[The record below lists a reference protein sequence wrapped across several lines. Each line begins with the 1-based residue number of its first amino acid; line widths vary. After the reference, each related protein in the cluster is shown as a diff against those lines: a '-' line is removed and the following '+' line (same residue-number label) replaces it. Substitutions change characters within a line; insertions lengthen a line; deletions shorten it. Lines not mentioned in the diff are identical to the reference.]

1 MGAERQDATD
11 EYGMPIIPAPG
22 DAAARK
28 RQAIIDAALAEFLA
42 EGYSAASMDVITN
55 RSGVSKATIY
65 KHFGSKERLF
75 LAVVS
80 GVLPKTYADLTPPAR
95 ALADAPDVRTA
106 LVRHTTELARIL
118 LRPEIMLLRRLVIG
132 EIDRFPQLGQ
142 LWYLVTYD
150 MNNGPL
156 VEMLTDLTAEGELH
170 VSDPKLAVQQLVACT
185 VGIPQL
191 VHTFAPATPVDDS
204 ELARTIGS
212 GVDLFLARYGR
223 PPGWH
228 GPA

>member
-1 MGAERQDATD
+1 MAAERQDATD
-11 EYGMPIIPAPG
+11 EYGIPIIPDPG
-22 DAAARK
+22 DAATRK
-28 RQAIIDAALAEFLA
+28 RQAIIDAALTEFLA
-42 EGYSAASMDVITN
+42 EGYSAASMDTITG

-75 LAVVS
+75 LAVVG

-95 ALADAPDVRTA
+95 TLADAPDLRTA
-106 LVRHTTELARIL
+106 LVRHATALARIL
-118 LRPEIMLLRRLVIG
+118 LRPEVMLLRRLVIG

-142 LWYLVTYD
+142 LWYRVTYD

-156 VEMLTDLTAEGELH
+156 VDLLTELTDSGALH
-170 VSDPKLAVQQLVACT
+170 VSDPKLAVQQLVAST

-191 VHTFAPATPVDDS
+191 VYTFSPATPVDEA
-204 ELARTIGS
+204 ELARVIGA
-212 GVDLFLARYGR
+212 GVDLFLARYGTAPR
-223 PPGWH
+223 WH

>member
-11 EYGMPIIPAPG
+11 EYGMPIIPEPG
-22 DAAARK
+22 DAATRK

-42 EGYSAASMDVITN
+42 EGYSAASMDVITS

-95 ALADAPDVRTA
+95 ALADAPDLRTA
-106 LVRHTTELARIL
+106 LVRHATELARIL

-142 LWYLVTYD
+142 LWYRVTYD

-156 VEMLTDLTAEGELH
+156 VEVLTGLAAKGELS
-170 VSDPKLAVQQLVACT
+170 VPDPKLAVQQLVATT

-191 VHTFAPATPVDDS
+191 VHTFAPTTPVDDA
-204 ELARTIGS
+204 ELTRIIEA
-212 GVDLFLARYGR
+212 GVDLFLARYATT
-223 PPGWH
+223 PGWH
-228 GPA
+228 GAA